1 MFPASEPD
9 DAPAVPTAVP
19 PAVPPTV
26 VPAVVPAEAPVVAA
40 ADLPAVLRESA
51 RNTREITATLNLAL
65 RIGEL
70 LLSSGA
76 GASDV
81 SAAMRNVA
89 WACGLRNYTAD
100 VMFTQLTMSHQA
112 SSEEPALIQIR
123 QVRYREVDYG
133 DLTDVDHLIRDLV
146 AGEIDRSEA
155 TARLNRIISTGH
167 ARRRRSVT
175 AALGVMGGGVAAV
188 LGGDW
193 LVVGVAAVAAVLVD
207 LLQRQM
213 SRRRLP
219 TFYQQVAGGLL
230 ATLIAVGLAASHAD
244 VSSSLVIS
252 TSIVMLLAGVNFL
265 GAIQDALTG
274 FPVTAGARILEAF
287 LGTAGVVAGVSGGL
301 QVADVFGVSLGRL
314 NPGAYSVADTPVM
327 VLGGAVAAAAYAFSA
342 YAPRRSLAPIAG
354 VAAVAITAYAFVYH
368 RGFGISWASALA
380 ALLIGLVSYPVAAR
394 TKIPTLVVVAASI
407 TPFLPGLSIY
417 RGLTLLATDSSKALL
432 AMVTA
437 AAIAIALSSGAILGE
452 YVAQPIRREAR
463 RLEGRLAGP
472 RMVGPHSVR
481 AVRGLRRRRAKK
493 RSSTGSDGS
502 ANLS

>member
-1 MFPASEPD
+1 MSP
-9 DAPAVPTAVP
+9 
-19 PAVPPTV
+19 
-26 VPAVVPAEAPVVAA
+26 VPAQPQPGGHVPAHDA
-40 ADLPAVLRESA
+40 
-51 RNTREITATLNLAL
+51 REITATLILAL

-100 VMFTQLTMSHQA
+100 VMFTQLTMSHQY
-112 SSEEPALIQIR
+112 SPDEPAVIQIR
-123 QVRYREVDYG
+123 QVRYRDVDYG

-146 AGEIDRSEA
+146 GGHVDRAAA
-155 TARLNRIISTGH
+155 TARLNRIISSGH
-167 ARRRRSVT
+167 ARPRWAAT
-175 AALGVMGGGVAAV
+175 AAFGVMGGGVGAV

-193 LVVGVAAVAAVLVD
+193 LVVAVAAGAAVLVD

-213 SRRRLP
+213 GRRRLP

-230 ATLIAVGLAASHAD
+230 ATLIAVGLAATHAD

-252 TSIVMLLAGVNFL
+252 TSIVMLLSGVNFL

-287 LGTAGVVAGVSGGL
+287 LATAGIVAGVSGGL
-301 QVADVFGVSLGRL
+301 KIAEVLGVQLGRL

-327 VLGGAVAAAAYAFSA
+327 VLGGAVAAAAYSYAA
-342 YAPRRSLAPIAG
+342 YAPQRSLLPIAG
-354 VAAVAITAYAFVYH
+354 VAAVSVGVYAAVYH
-368 RGFGISWASALA
+368 RGFGIAWASALA
-380 ALLIGLVSYPVAAR
+380 ALLIGLLGYPVAAR
-394 TKIPTLVVVAASI
+394 TRIPTLVVVAASI

-437 AAIAIALSSGAILGE
+437 ATIAIALSSGAILGE

-463 RLEGRLAGP
+463 RLESKLAGP
-472 RMVGPHSVR
+472 RLVGPHTVR
-481 AVRGLRRRRAKK
+481 AVRGLRRRRARK
-493 RSSTGSDGS
+493 RTGTPR
-502 ANLS
+502 

>member
-1 MFPASEPD
+1 
-9 DAPAVPTAVP
+9 
-19 PAVPPTV
+19 
-26 VPAVVPAEAPVVAA
+26 
-40 ADLPAVLRESA
+40 
-51 RNTREITATLNLAL
+51 
-65 RIGEL
+65 
-70 LLSSGA
+70 
-76 GASDV
+76 
-81 SAAMRNVA
+81 MRNVA

-100 VMFTQLTMSHQA
+100 VMFTQLTMSHQS

-146 AGEIDRSEA
+146 AGEIDRAEA

-167 ARRRRSVT
+167 ARRRWAVT

-230 ATLIAVGLAASHAD
+230 ATLIAVGLAATHAD

-287 LGTAGVVAGVSGGL
+287 LATAGVVAGVSGGL
-301 QVADVFGVSLGRL
+301 QVADVFGVEPR
-314 NPGAYSVADTPVM
+314 PAQ
-327 VLGGAVAAAAYAFSA
+327 
-342 YAPRRSLAPIAG
+342 PRRVLRGRHPGDGRSEVRWRPRPTPTRRTHH
-354 VAAVAITAYAFVYH
+354 AARSRRSRRSRRWPSRCTPWSTTV
-368 RGFGISWASALA
+368 ASASPGRRPWPRS
-380 ALLIGLVSYPVAAR
+380 LIGLVGYPVAAR
-394 TKIPTLVVVAASI
+394 TRIPTLVVVAASI

-481 AVRGLRRRRAKK
+481 AVRGLRRRRATQ
-493 RSSTGSDGS
+493 RSSTAATLRHPVLDCRHFQPGIGHSGGVGGR
-502 ANLS
+502 

>member
-1 MFPASEPD
+1 MSPATPEP
-9 DAPAVPTAVP
+9 PREGHVPTPDRAGP
-19 PAVPPTV
+19 R
-26 VPAVVPAEAPVVAA
+26 
-40 ADLPAVLRESA
+40 D
-51 RNTREITATLNLAL
+51 TREITATLNLAL
-65 RIGEL
+65 RIGEV

-100 VMFTQLTMSHQA
+100 VMFTQLTMSHQH
-112 SSEEPALIQIR
+112 STDEPAMIQIR

-133 DLTDVDHLIRDLV
+133 DLTDVDHLIRALV
-146 AGEIDRSEA
+146 AGEVDRADA
-155 TARLNRIISTGH
+155 TGRLNRIISTGH
-167 ARRRRSVT
+167 SRPRWAVT
-175 AALGVMGGGVAAV
+175 AALGVMGGGVGMV
-188 LGGDW
+188 LGGDA
-193 LVVGVAAVAAVLVD
+193 LVVAVAAGAAVLVD

-230 ATLIAVGLAASHAD
+230 ATLIAVGLAAAHAH
-244 VSSSLVIS
+244 VSSSLIIS

-287 LGTAGVVAGVSGGL
+287 LATAGVVAGVSGGL
-301 QVADVFGVSLGRL
+301 QVAQVLGVTMGRL
-314 NPGAYSVADTPVM
+314 NPGAYSVAATPVM
-327 VLGGAVAAAAYAFSA
+327 VVGGAVAAAAYSYSA
-342 YAPRRSLAPIAG
+342 YAPRHSLAPIAA
-354 VAAVAITAYAFVYH
+354 VAAVAIAAYAAVYH

-380 ALLIGLVSYPVAAR
+380 ALLIGLVGYPVASR

-417 RGLTLLATDSSKALL
+417 RGLTLLATDSSRALL

-452 YVAQPIRREAR
+452 YLAQPIRREAQ
-463 RLEGRLAGP
+463 RLENRLAGP
-472 RMVGPHSVR
+472 RMVGPHTVR
-481 AVRGLRRRRAKK
+481 AVRGLRRRRARK
-493 RSSTGSDGS
+493 RAS
-502 ANLS
+502 